1 MIIVNSVVKQ
11 LFFVIW
17 TEKCAM
23 KEDFLHYLW
32 KYQLLDISQIETTQH
47 ESLVVISPGIHN
59 HDAGPDF
66 SNARIQ
72 IENQTWVGTVEIHLK
87 SSDWYWHQHE
97 NDPKYDTVIL
107 HVVWDHDVEV
117 FMKNEQTLPTLELKG
132 LVPPNLLEKY
142 QSLSQS
148 SQHWIPCEQQI
159 HLVNDF
165 VRNHWLERL
174 YIERL
179 ERKSILIQSLLKQ
192 TYNDWDA
199 VLFVLLAKN
208 FGLNKNGEAFF
219 RLANSIPFSVLRK
232 ESHDTEKLN
241 ALFFGQA
248 GFLEETIQESYFLE
262 LKKEYE
268 YLKYKYNLKPLQKQQ
283 FHFFRMRPS
292 NFPTIRM
299 AQLAAL
305 YTRSQSLFSQLIEAR
320 SVEGIYALFDVSLN
334 LFWRTHYTFSK
345 TSKMTP
351 KKLTKSFIDLL
362 IINTI
367 IPLKFTYERVLG
379 TLDEQ
384 NLISLLQS
392 LKPEK
397 NTITS
402 KFEELNIPV
411 ENAFDSQALLELK
424 NNYCIPKR
432 CLECAIGNVLLKT

>member
-1 MIIVNSVVKQ
+1 
-11 LFFVIW
+11 
-17 TEKCAM
+17 M

-32 KYQLLDISQIETTQH
+32 KYQLFDISQIETTQH
-47 ESLVVISPGIHN
+47 ESLIVISPGIQN
-59 HDAGPDF
+59 QDAGPDF

-72 IENQTWVGTVEIHLK
+72 IENQTWVGTIEIHLK

-97 NDPKYDTVIL
+97 NDVNYDTVIL

-117 FMKNEQTLPTLELKG
+117 FMKNEEALPTLELKE
-132 LVPPNLLEKY
+132 LVAPDLLEKY
-142 QSLSQS
+142 QKLSQNS
-148 SQHWIPCEQQI
+148 LNWIPCEQQI

-165 VRNHWLERL
+165 IWNHWLERL

-192 TYNDWDA
+192 THNDWDA

-219 RLANSIPFSVLRK
+219 QLANSIPFSVLRK

-248 GFLEETIQESYFLE
+248 GFLEETLQESYFLE

-268 YLKYKYNLKPLQKQQ
+268 FLKHKYDLKSLSKQQ

-299 AQLAAL
+299 AQLAVL
-305 YTRSQSLFSQLIEAR
+305 YARSQSLFSQLIEVQ

-345 TSKMTP
+345 ASKMTP

-367 IPLKFTYERVLG
+367 IPLKFAYKRVLG

-411 ENAFDSQALLELK
+411 ENAFDSQVLLELK
-424 NNYCIPKR
+424 NNYCTPKR
-432 CLECAIGNVLLKT
+432 CLECSIGNALLKT